1 MSFTENRL
9 TVRSSAD
16 LAAAVPYLLG
26 FHPSDGS
33 IVVIASRQRRIV
45 FAARGDLPTHAH
57 LLREFTAHMVPVVQR
72 QQPITDLVLVGYGT
86 PEHLDPAL
94 RVVGDAFTT
103 AGLTVR
109 EMLRVTGTRIFSLTC
124 DDPTCCPADGTPFD
138 PTASLVAVQATVAG
152 LVARPDRAAVA
163 RRFTPEG
170 SGRDSIR
177 DATDTA
183 ATRMRALTITGSTA
197 VFEAGVLAVRD
208 ALRQHDNAR
217 LTDDEVAW
225 LTLLLTDRAV
235 RDVAID
241 LTQPHEQHIT
251 FWAEVTRR
259 AHPPLAAAPATVLA
273 LTAWRC
279 GDGVLAL
286 MATEHA
292 LQIDPVYQLA
302 HLVLHALQA
311 GLPPAA
317 IEDAITRTHH
327 NPSTCNAST
336 RKNGES

>member
-1 MSFTENRL
+1 MSFTENKL

-33 IVVIASRQRRIV
+33 IVVIASRERRIV
-45 FAARGDLPTHAH
+45 FAARGDLPTPAH
-57 LLREFTAHMVPVVQR
+57 LLREFTVHLVPVVQR
-72 QQPITDLVLVGYGT
+72 QQPITDLVLVGYGM

-94 RVVGDAFTT
+94 RIVGDAFTT

-109 EMLRVTGTRIFSLTC
+109 EMLRVTEARIFSLTC
-124 DDPTCCPADGTPFD
+124 DDRSCCPPDGIPFD

-163 RRFTPEG
+163 RRLTPDY

-177 DATDTA
+177 DATNTA
-183 ATRMRALTITGSTA
+183 TTRMEALITTGSTA

-208 ALRQHDNAR
+208 ALRQHDNGAR

-225 LTLLLTDRAV
+225 LSVLLTDRAV
-235 RDVAID
+235 RDLAVD

-251 FWAEVTRR
+251 FWAEITRR
-259 AHPPLAAAPATVLA
+259 AHTPLVAAPATVLA

-279 GDGVLAL
+279 GDGVLAV
-286 MATEHA
+286 MAAEHA
-292 LQIDPVYQLA
+292 LQINPDYQLA

-311 GLPPAA
+311 GLPPTA
-317 IEDAITRTHH
+317 IEEAITRTHH
-327 NPSTCNAST
+327 SPSTRNP
-336 RKNGES
+336 NHPYDQE